1 LFSADKKGVQSVSFF
16 RIRLGETHADVPHL
30 EEVSRRKAG
39 QGRKDVLD
47 PHSDGR
53 AIHDPFHP
61 ARKLRPRKAKE
72 RHASYQKS
80 KNDTQVRL
88 LVVSVLP

>member
-16 RIRLGETHADVPHL
+16 RIRFGETHADVPHL

-61 ARKLRPRKAKE
+61 ARKLRPRKAK
-72 RHASYQKS
+72 RKTRKLPKKQ
-80 KNDTQVRL
+80 NDTQVRL